1 MAYQQ
6 KDLSGSA
13 FKNDRK
19 REGKKDPDYTG
30 SMIVQ
35 GQPYW
40 LDIWVVN
47 KPGTDGYDSNKKTF
61 LSLGLRPKEE
71 RRANAEQA
79 RKPSGPPVSRA
90 GREQA
95 RRYAP
100 PPPPAA
106 EEPAKEVLDPE
117 TGEYTWK

>member
-13 FKNDRK
+13 WKNDRK

-30 SMIVQ
+30 SMIVR
-35 GQPYW
+35 GETFW

-61 LSLGLRPKEE
+61 LSLSLRSKEA
-71 RRANAEQA
+71 RSAN
-79 RKPSGPPVSRA
+79 KPDPAKRQHDMSKPRHFS
-90 GREQA
+90 
-95 RRYAP
+95 P
-100 PPPPAA
+100 PPPPGMKSEPPA
-106 EEPAKEVLDPE
+106 EAVDPDS
-117 TGEYTWK
+117 GEFI